1 MSKRTPKY
9 GCPHCGSTED
19 FGEANVL
26 KATAAVLSFDKR
38 GEPIYAG
45 ESDVDWD
52 SQTLDPSIEEP
63 Y

>member
-45 ESDVDWD
+45 ES
-52 SQTLDPSIEEP
+52 
-63 Y
+63 